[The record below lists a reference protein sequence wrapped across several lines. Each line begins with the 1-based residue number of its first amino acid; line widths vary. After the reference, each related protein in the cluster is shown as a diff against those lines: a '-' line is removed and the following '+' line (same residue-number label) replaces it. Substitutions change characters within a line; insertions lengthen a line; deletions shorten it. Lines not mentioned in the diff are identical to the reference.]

1 MKLPIPGRK
10 SAGPFSFL
18 PFHPSARCGMLRLLL
33 NTLAASSQRFMK
45 PHDRRAV
52 VQKHAA
58 GELIRIRNLAI
69 HRGERAARIEDNESY
84 IKPLLQGSQ
93 IYPTIDGGY

>member
-1 MKLPIPGRK
+1 M
-10 SAGPFSFL
+10 
-18 PFHPSARCGMLRLLL
+18 CGAWMLRLLL